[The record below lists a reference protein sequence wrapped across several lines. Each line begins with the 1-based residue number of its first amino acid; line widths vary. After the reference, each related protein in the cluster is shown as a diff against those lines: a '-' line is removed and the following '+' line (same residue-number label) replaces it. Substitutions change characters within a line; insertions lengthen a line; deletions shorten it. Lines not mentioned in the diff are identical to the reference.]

1 MCKNK
6 KKVKI
11 KPKNQ
16 NFQIMLQYLNKKLY
30 FCAKF

>member
-1 MCKNK
+1 M

-16 NFQIMLQYLNKKLY
+16 NFQIMGLIVKRRATKMP
-30 FCAKF
+30 KIE